1 MLNLLRL
8 TPSCLLIASIGLLLS
23 TSRDPVL
30 KLVLVSRPR
39 SKHTSRIYPLHVWD
53 LPLLE
58 LNHIILTDTASG
70 GIGGGL
76 DERTP
81 IVPCDDVVVGYG
93 TTDGLIR
100 NQMIHYID
108 WPLSQL
114 NTLIHAVQRSTLIHG
129 LYTLCAYGRRP
140 SEVFEMMKINELNY
154 VPVVET
160 VTTAAPGLS
169 PNKVM
174 ISRIQS
180 GNDGDGG
187 ASTSIS
193 TVNVAVGVL
202 DNPWLQRSYV
212 DPIVSEAKSV
222 MRDCGIHRYL
232 ERRYIV
238 SIDAESDYTRVV
250 CIPPASNQNL
260 SSSFLKSRRD
270 NDDDDD
276 DDANDHTT
284 TGSIVQMR
292 LFSASMGSTTILA
305 QQLAIGLCSPLNSGQ
320 GHVDPFASA
329 TALRRPTSG
338 ILSRL
343 SLKHIPFKSKTA
355 MEPEL
360 ALIMSS
366 LADIRN
372 GSTVLDPYCG
382 SCSLLAMASI
392 HGAGSWDNRY
402 SLVGVDANLDALSG
416 GGIRSNFEYM
426 HTIMNSNS
434 NYSIATNDRSHMKVP
449 LLLHGLAKDLLL
461 QSNSNSSK
469 YSHHHH
475 HHHHQPSV
483 ATKSNG
489 YMDATMVTYTT
500 ASFNEY
506 VHSQHLIFDAII
518 TDPPYGI
525 KESFRSTCTTTSVT
539 TTTVTMSS
547 AQYDDDDDDD
557 NIRMSTNS
565 NDYYD
570 SDKYNTV
577 IDDRGEGAGSCNP
590 DEAISTLLLL
600 ADRYLKKGGR
610 LVTFLSHRT
619 IDPHIHNRRM
629 TRSAYRTHDELATI
643 SDITRA
649 DGGIIPD
656 IIAQHNI
663 PQSLRLIAIRRQL
676 FSPTLSRY
684 LCVLERR

>member
-8 TPSCLLIASIGLLLS
+8 TPSGLLIASIGFLLS
-23 TSRDPVL
+23 ASRYPVL

-39 SKHTSRIYPLHVWD
+39 SKHTSRIYPLNVWD

-70 GIGGGL
+70 GIGGGV

-81 IVPCDDVVVGYG
+81 IVPCDDVVVGEG

-100 NQMIHYID
+100 NQMIQYID

-129 LYTLCAYGRRP
+129 LYTLCAFGRRP
-140 SEVFEMMKINELNY
+140 SEVFEMMKTNELNY

-160 VTTAAPGLS
+160 VTTTALGLS

-174 ISRIQS
+174 ISRIQ
-180 GNDGDGG
+180 GGGDG

-212 DPIVSEAKSV
+212 DPIVSEAKSA
-222 MRDCGIHRYL
+222 MRDCGIHQYL

-238 SIDAESDYTRVV
+238 SIDAESDYTSVV
-250 CIPPASNQNL
+250 CIPPASNQNR

-270 NDDDDD
+270 DDDD
-276 DDANDHTT
+276 NDHTT
-284 TGSIVQMR
+284 AGSIVQMR

-329 TALRRPTSG
+329 TALRRPSSG

-343 SLKHIPFKSKTA
+343 SLKHMPFKSKTT

-366 LADIRN
+366 LAGIKN

-426 HTIMNSNS
+426 HNIVNGNS

-449 LLLHGLAKDLLL
+449 LLIHGLAKDLLL
-461 QSNSNSSK
+461 HSNTNSSRF
-469 YSHHHH
+469 S
-475 HHHHQPSV
+475 HHHQPSV
-483 ATKSNG
+483 TTKSNG

-539 TTTVTMSS
+539 TPTVTIPS

-557 NIRMSTNS
+557 NVRMSTNS
-565 NDYYD
+565 NDYYV
-570 SDKYNTV
+570 SDKNNTV
-577 IDDRGEGAGSCNP
+577 IDDRGEGTGTCNP

-619 IDPHIHNRRM
+619 IDSHIHNRRI
-629 TRSAYRTHDELATI
+629 TRSAYRTHDELAAI

-656 IIAQHNI
+656 IIAEHNI
-663 PQSLRLIAIRRQL
+663 PHSLRLITIRRQL

>member
-8 TPSCLLIASIGLLLS
+8 TPSCLLITTIGLLLS
-23 TSRDPVL
+23 ASRYPVL

-39 SKHTSRIYPLHVWD
+39 SKHTSRIYPLNVWD

-70 GIGGGL
+70 GIGGGV

-81 IVPCDDVVVGYG
+81 IVPCDDVVVGEG

-100 NQMIHYID
+100 NQMIQYID

-129 LYTLCAYGRRP
+129 LYTLCAFGRRP
-140 SEVFEMMKINELNY
+140 SEVFEMMKTNELNY

-160 VTTAAPGLS
+160 VTTTAPGLS

-174 ISRIQS
+174 ISRIQ
-180 GNDGDGG
+180 GGGDG

-212 DPIVSEAKSV
+212 DPIVSEAKSA
-222 MRDCGIHRYL
+222 MRDCGIHQYL

-238 SIDAESDYTRVV
+238 SIDAESDYTSVV
-250 CIPPASNQNL
+250 CIPPASNQNR

-270 NDDDDD
+270 DDDD
-276 DDANDHTT
+276 NDHTT
-284 TGSIVQMR
+284 AGSIVQMR

-329 TALRRPTSG
+329 TALRRPSSG

-343 SLKHIPFKSKTA
+343 SLKHMPFKSKTT

-366 LADIRN
+366 LAGIKN

-426 HTIMNSNS
+426 HNIVNGNS

-461 QSNSNSSK
+461 QRNSNSSK
-469 YSHHHH
+469 FS
-475 HHHHQPSV
+475 HHHQPSV
-483 ATKSNG
+483 TTKSNG

-525 KESFRSTCTTTSVT
+525 KESFRSTCTTT
-539 TTTVTMSS
+539 TVTMSS
-547 AQYDDDDDDD
+547 AQHDDDD

-565 NDYYD
+565 NDHYD
-570 SDKYNTV
+570 SDKYNSM
-577 IDDRGEGAGSCNP
+577 IDDRGEGTGSCNP

-619 IDPHIHNRRM
+619 IDPHIHNRRI

-656 IIAQHNI
+656 IIAEHNI
-663 PQSLRLIAIRRQL
+663 PQSLRLITIRRQL

>member
-1 MLNLLRL
+1 
-8 TPSCLLIASIGLLLS
+8 
-23 TSRDPVL
+23 
-30 KLVLVSRPR
+30 
-39 SKHTSRIYPLHVWD
+39 LHVWD

-58 LNHIILTDTASG
+58 LTHIHTG
-70 GIGGGL
+70 GIGGGV
-76 DERTP
+76 DETTP
-81 IVPCDDVVVGYG
+81 IVPCDEVVVGDG

-129 LYTLCAYGRRP
+129 LYTLCAYGRHP
-140 SEVFEMMKINELNY
+140 SEVFEMMKTNEMNY

-160 VTTAAPGLS
+160 VKTVAPELS

-174 ISRIQS
+174 ISRLQ
-180 GNDGDGG
+180 GDGD
-187 ASTSIS
+187 ASTSTS

-212 DPIVSEAKSV
+212 DPIVSEAKSA

-232 ERRYIV
+232 EKRYIV
-238 SIDAESDYTRVV
+238 SIDSESDYSRVV
-250 CIPPASNQNL
+250 CIPPASNQNG

-270 NDDDDD
+270 DDDDD
-276 DDANDHTT
+276 DDDYDDNHTT
-284 TGSIVQMR
+284 AGSIVQMR
-292 LFSASMGSTTILA
+292 LFSASMGSSTILA
-305 QQLAIGLCSPLNSGQ
+305 QQLAIGLCSPMNSGQ

-329 TALRRPTSG
+329 TALRRPSSG

-343 SLKHIPFKSKTA
+343 SLKHMPFKSKTT

-366 LADIRN
+366 LAGIKN

-416 GGIRSNFEYM
+416 DGIRSNFEYM
-426 HTIMNSNS
+426 HTIINSNR
-434 NYSIATNDRSHMKVP
+434 NYSIATNDRSHIKVP
-449 LLLHGLAKDLLL
+449 LLIHGLAKDLLL
-461 QSNSNSSK
+461 RNTSNSSK
-469 YSHHHH
+469 YSHHH
-475 HHHHQPSV
+475 QPSV
-483 ATKSNG
+483 TTKSNG
-489 YMDATMVTYTT
+489 NMDATMITSTT

-539 TTTVTMSS
+539 TTTVTMPST
-547 AQYDDDDDDD
+547 QHDDDDDDDD
-557 NIRMSTNS
+557 NVRMSTIS

-570 SDKYNTV
+570 GNKYSTV
-577 IDDRGEGAGSCNP
+577 KDDRGEETSGSCDP

-619 IDPHIHNRRM
+619 IDHHIHNRRK
-629 TRSAYRTHDELATI
+629 TRSAYKTHDELAAI

-656 IIAQHNI
+656 IIAEHNI
-663 PQSLRLIAIRRQL
+663 PQSLRLITIRRQL

>member
-1 MLNLLRL
+1 
-8 TPSCLLIASIGLLLS
+8 
-23 TSRDPVL
+23 
-30 KLVLVSRPR
+30 
-39 SKHTSRIYPLHVWD
+39 
-53 LPLLE
+53 
-58 LNHIILTDTASG
+58 
-70 GIGGGL
+70 
-76 DERTP
+76 
-81 IVPCDDVVVGYG
+81 
-93 TTDGLIR
+93 
-100 NQMIHYID
+100 
-108 WPLSQL
+108 
-114 NTLIHAVQRSTLIHG
+114 
-129 LYTLCAYGRRP
+129 
-140 SEVFEMMKINELNY
+140 
-154 VPVVET
+154 
-160 VTTAAPGLS
+160 
-169 PNKVM
+169 
-174 ISRIQS
+174 
-180 GNDGDGG
+180 
-187 ASTSIS
+187 
-193 TVNVAVGVL
+193 
-202 DNPWLQRSYV
+202 
-212 DPIVSEAKSV
+212 
-222 MRDCGIHRYL
+222 
-232 ERRYIV
+232 
-238 SIDAESDYTRVV
+238 
-250 CIPPASNQNL
+250 
-260 SSSFLKSRRD
+260 
-270 NDDDDD
+270 
-276 DDANDHTT
+276 
-284 TGSIVQMR
+284 
-292 LFSASMGSTTILA
+292 
-305 QQLAIGLCSPLNSGQ
+305 
-320 GHVDPFASA
+320 
-329 TALRRPTSG
+329 
-338 ILSRL
+338 
-343 SLKHIPFKSKTA
+343 

-366 LADIRN
+366 LAGIKN

-449 LLLHGLAKDLLL
+449 LLIHGLAKDLLL
-461 QSNSNSSK
+461 HSNTNSSK
-469 YSHHHH
+469 FS
-475 HHHHQPSV
+475 HHHQPSV
-483 ATKSNG
+483 TTKSNG

-539 TTTVTMSS
+539 TPTVTIPS

-557 NIRMSTNS
+557 NVRMSTIS

-570 SDKYNTV
+570 GDKNNTV
-577 IDDRGEGAGSCNP
+577 IDDRGEGTGTCNP

-619 IDPHIHNRRM
+619 IDPHIHNRRI

-656 IIAQHNI
+656 IIAEHNI
-663 PQSLRLIAIRRQL
+663 PQSLRLITIRRQL